1 MAFWRHPLRLVLA
14 LLVAGV
20 SAAVL
25 LNLRER
31 AEPVQAVAVKRTDPN
46 AIIQTRGSE
55 IVQADA
61 LGDNIRVV
69 AGSQMTYAGG
79 GLRMADGVEVIVAE
93 REGRDG
99 FVLRSASATVDA
111 DETELALSGG
121 VQLVAGGDLE
131 ASTASA
137 QYSEAD
143 GVVRMPEAAT
153 FVRGDM
159 EASAAS
165 AAYERIGDRLQLLS
179 RASVALSGA
188 GDTRTTMGA
197 ESATVAQRE
206 GFMSF
211 GGGVSIAAGSLTME
225 APEARAELVPDTSQ
239 IQALALTDGVQ
250 VAGSEQGAG
259 QLRTMAAADI
269 ELAYGDDGAAVE
281 RADLTGGARL
291 ALAGTDA
298 DTGTEIASASM
309 EIAFGVDG
317 SAISSLVARE
327 EVTLRLPARGS
338 APARRIAAGELDVQ
352 GLSGDG
358 PEEARFEG
366 GVEYREQRGAG
377 GAARVG
383 RAELLEATLAAGL
396 SSLEGA
402 TFRGGV
408 TFEDGNV
415 VGQGDEA
422 RYLLA
427 DEAVELV
434 PAAEDGR
441 TPEVVYAGG
450 TVRAGTLRVG
460 FIGPQIGAQ
469 GGVESVLRH
478 GAGEDGDTE
487 MPGLLAADPVLV
499 TANQLTYDGAEQ
511 LVMYSGEAH
520 LWQGDTAFRGGLL
533 VLDEATGNLLID
545 GAVET
550 AFAITRLNPETGEPE
565 TSLSTGT
572 AESMRYEKERHRVT
586 YTTGAR
592 LDGPQGDLQAE
603 QIQVQLEADDV
614 TLDRV
619 TASGSVTLLIPGR
632 IVSGDKLVYH
642 DGAGRYEM
650 EGAPVR
656 FVEAVGEEEEGCRE
670 TLGRTLTF
678 FATVDDISVD
688 GQYQRRTATA
698 SGACPAQLLK

>member
-1 MAFWRHPLRLVLA
+1 MAFWRHPLRLGLA

-31 AEPVQAVAVKRTDPN
+31 AEPVQAVVVERTDPD

-79 GLRMADGVEVIVAE
+79 GLRMADGVEVTVAE

-99 FVLRSASATVDA
+99 FVLRSAGATVDA
-111 DETELALSGG
+111 GETEVALSGG
-121 VQLVAGGDLE
+121 VQLIAGGDLE
-131 ASTASA
+131 ASTAAA

-159 EASAAS
+159 QASASS
-165 AAYERIGDRLQLLS
+165 AAYERIADRLQLLS
-179 RASVALSGA
+179 SASVALRGA
-188 GDTRTTMGA
+188 GDTRTTMSA

-239 IQALALTDGVQ
+239 LKALALSAGVQ
-250 VAGSEQGAG
+250 VAGSEPGAG
-259 QLRTMAAADI
+259 QLRTMAAEDI
-269 ELAYGDDGAAVE
+269 ELAYGEDGAAFE
-281 RADLTGGARL
+281 RAELTGGARL
-291 ALAGTDA
+291 ALAGAEADA
-298 DTGTEIASASM
+298 GTEIASSSM
-309 EIAFGVDG
+309 EIVFGADS
-317 SAISSLVARE
+317 SAISGLAARDD
-327 EVTLRLPARGS
+327 VTLELPAQGS
-338 APARRIAAGELDVQ
+338 SPARNIDADTLDVE

-366 GVEYREQRGAG
+366 AVEYREQGRPEP
-377 GAARVG
+377 RVA
-383 RAELLEATLAAGL
+383 RAELLEATLGGGL
-396 SSLEGA
+396 SSLEAA

-408 TFEDGNV
+408 TFEDGDV

-422 RYLLA
+422 RYLIA

-434 PAAEDGR
+434 PAEDDGR
-441 TPEVVYAGG
+441 TPEVVYTGG
-450 TVRAGTLRVG
+450 TVRAGTIRVG
-460 FIGPQIGAQ
+460 FVGPQIGAR
-469 GGVESVLRH
+469 GSVESVLRH
-478 GAGEDGDTE
+478 AAGEDGDAE
-487 MPGLLAADPVLV
+487 LPGLLAVEPVLV

-511 LVMYSGEAH
+511 LVMYAGAAH

-533 VLDEATGNLLID
+533 VLDEATGNLLLD

-550 AFAITRLNPETGEPE
+550 TFSITRVNRETDEPE

-572 AESMRYEKERHRVT
+572 AESMRYEKELHRVT
-586 YTTGAR
+586 YTAGAR
-592 LDGPQGDLQAE
+592 LDGPQGDLQADR
-603 QIQVQLEADDV
+603 IQVQLQADDV
-614 TLDRV
+614 TLDHV
-619 TASGSVTLLIPGR
+619 TATGNVTLLVPGR
-632 IVSGDKLVYH
+632 IVSGERLVYH
-642 DGAGRYEM
+642 DETGRYEM

-656 FVEAVGEEEEGCRE
+656 FVEAAGEEEGCRE

-678 FATVDDISVD
+678 FASVDDISVD

-698 SGACPAQLLK
+698 SGACPEQLLK

>member
-1 MAFWRHPLRLVLA
+1 MAFWRHPLRLGLA

-20 SAAVL
+20 VAAVL

-31 AEPVQAVAVKRTDPN
+31 AEPVRAVVVKRTDPD

-79 GLRMADGVEVIVAE
+79 GLRMADGVEVTVAE

-111 DETELALSGG
+111 GETEVALSGG
-121 VQLVAGGDLE
+121 VQLIAGGDLE
-131 ASTASA
+131 ASTAAA

-159 EASAAS
+159 QASAAS
-165 AAYERIGDRLQLLS
+165 AAYERIADRLQLLS

-239 IQALALTDGVQ
+239 LKALALSAGVQ
-250 VAGSEQGAG
+250 VAGNEPGAG
-259 QLRTMAAADI
+259 RLRTMTAEDI
-269 ELAYGDDGAAVE
+269 ELAYGEDGTALE
-281 RADLTGGARL
+281 RADLTGGALL
-291 ALAGTDA
+291 ALAGAEADA
-298 DTGTEIASASM
+298 GSEIASSSM
-309 EIAFGVDG
+309 EIVFGADS
-317 SAISSLVARE
+317 SAISSLAARDD
-327 EVTLRLPARGS
+327 VTLELPAQGS
-338 APARRIAAGELDVQ
+338 SPARSIDADALDVE

-366 GVEYREQRGAG
+366 AVEYREQGRPE
-377 GAARVG
+377 ARVA
-383 RAELLEATLAAGL
+383 RADLLEATLGGGL
-396 SSLEGA
+396 SSLEAA

-408 TFEDGNV
+408 TFEDGDV

-422 RYLLA
+422 RYLIA

-434 PAAEDGR
+434 PAEEDGR
-441 TPEVVYAGG
+441 TPEVVYTGG
-450 TVRAGTLRVG
+450 TVRAGTIRVG
-460 FIGPQIGAQ
+460 FVGPQIGAQ
-469 GGVESVLRH
+469 GSVESVLRH
-478 GAGEDGDTE
+478 TAGEDGDAE
-487 MPGLLAADPVLV
+487 LPGLLAVEPVLV

-511 LVMYSGEAH
+511 LVMYAGAAH

-533 VLDEATGNLLID
+533 VLDEATGNLLLD

-550 AFAITRLNPETGEPE
+550 TFSITRVNRETDEPE

-572 AESMRYEKERHRVT
+572 AESMRYEKELHRVT
-586 YTTGAR
+586 YTAGAR
-592 LDGPQGDLQAE
+592 LDGPQGDLQADR
-603 QIQVQLEADDV
+603 IQVQLQADDV
-614 TLDRV
+614 TLDHV
-619 TASGSVTLLIPGR
+619 TATGNVTLLVPGR
-632 IVSGDKLVYH
+632 IVSGERLVYH
-642 DGAGRYEM
+642 DETGRYEM

-656 FVEAVGEEEEGCRE
+656 FVEAAGEEEGCRE

-678 FATVDDISVD
+678 FSSVDDISVD

-698 SGACPAQLLK
+698 SGACPEQLLK

>member
-1 MAFWRHPLRLVLA
+1 MAFWRHPLRLGLA

-31 AEPVQAVAVKRTDPN
+31 AEPVQAVVVKRTDPD

-55 IVQADA
+55 IVQADV
-61 LGDNIRVV
+61 LGDNIRML

-79 GLRMADGVEVIVAE
+79 GLRMADGVEVTVAA
-93 REGRDG
+93 REDRDG

-111 DETELALSGG
+111 GETELAVSGG
-121 VQLVAGGDLE
+121 VQLIAGGDLE

-159 EASAAS
+159 QASAAS
-165 AAYERIGDRLQLLS
+165 AAYERIADRLQLSS
-179 RASVALSGA
+179 RAAVTLNGA
-188 GDTRTTMGA
+188 GDARTTIGA

-206 GFMSF
+206 GFMRF

-225 APEARAELVPDTSQ
+225 APRALAELVPDTSQ
-239 IQALALTDGVQ
+239 IRALALSDGVQ
-250 VAGSEQGAG
+250 VASSEPGAG
-259 QLRTMAAADI
+259 QLRSMAAADV
-269 ELAYGDDGAAVE
+269 ELAYGDDGAVVE
-281 RADLTGGARL
+281 QAGLTGGAEL
-291 ALAGTDA
+291 ALAGTDPDA
-298 DTGTEIASASM
+298 GTGIAAASM
-309 EIAFGVDG
+309 DVTFGADG
-317 SAISSLVARE
+317 SAISSLAARDG
-327 EVTLRLPARGS
+327 VTLELPALGA
-338 APARRIAAGELDVQ
+338 APGRRIAADALDVD

-366 GVEYREQRGAG
+366 GVEYREHDEAGA
-377 GAARVG
+377 AARVA
-383 RAELLEATLAAGL
+383 RAAFLDATLGGGL
-396 SSLEGA
+396 SSLEAA

-408 TFEDGNV
+408 TFEDGGV
-415 VGQGDEA
+415 VGRGDEA

-434 PAAEDGR
+434 PAAEDGG
-441 TPEVVYAGG
+441 TPEVVYTGG
-450 TVRAGTLRVG
+450 TVRAGAIRIG
-460 FIGPQIGAQ
+460 FAGPQIGAQ
-469 GGVESVLRH
+469 GTVESVLRNT
-478 GAGEDGDTE
+478 AGEDGGAE
-487 MPGLLAADPVLV
+487 YPGLLAVEPVLV
-499 TANQLTYDGAEQ
+499 TADRLTYDGAER
-511 LVMYSGEAH
+511 LVMYAGAAH

-550 AFAITRLNPETGEPE
+550 AFSITRIDRETEEPE

-572 AESMRYEKERHRVT
+572 AGSMRYEKALHRVT
-586 YTTGAR
+586 YATGAR

-603 QIQVQLEADDV
+603 RIQVQLQPDDV

-619 TASGSVTLLIPGR
+619 TATGEVTLLIPGR
-632 IVSGDKLVYH
+632 IVSGDRLVYH
-642 DGAGRYEM
+642 DEAGRYEM
-650 EGAPVR
+650 EGRPVR
-656 FVEAVGEEEEGCRE
+656 FVEAAGEEGGCRE

-678 FATVDDISVD
+678 FASADDVSVD

-698 SGACPAQLLK
+698 SGACPEQLVK

>member
-1 MAFWRHPLRLVLA
+1 MAFWRHPLRFGLA

-20 SAAVL
+20 GAAVL

-31 AEPVQAVAVKRTDPN
+31 AEPVQAVVVKRTDPD

-79 GLRMADGVEVIVAE
+79 GLRMADGVEVTVAE

-121 VQLVAGGDLE
+121 VQLIAGGDLE
-131 ASTASA
+131 ASTAAA

-159 EASAAS
+159 QASAAS
-165 AAYERIGDRLQLLS
+165 AAYERTADRLQLLDG
-179 RASVALSGA
+179 ASVVLGGA

-197 ESATVAQRE
+197 ETATVAQRE
-206 GFMSF
+206 GFMNF
-211 GGGVSIAAGSLTME
+211 DGGVSIAAGSLTME
-225 APEARAELVPDTSQ
+225 APQARAELVPDTSQ
-239 IQALALTDGVQ
+239 ITALALSDGVQ
-250 VAGSEQGAG
+250 VAGGEAGAG
-259 QLRTMAAADI
+259 QLRTMEAADI
-269 ELAYGDDGAAVE
+269 ELAYGDGGAALE

-291 ALAGTDA
+291 ALAGADA
-298 DTGTEIASASM
+298 DTGTEIAAASM
-309 EIAFGVDG
+309 EIMFGADG
-317 SAISSLVARE
+317 SAISSLAAHDD
-327 EVTLRLPARGS
+327 VTLELPAQGTS
-338 APARRIAAGELDVQ
+338 PARHIDADALDVE
-352 GLSGDG
+352 GLSGDS

-366 GVEYREQRGAG
+366 GVEYREQGRPGVE
-377 GAARVG
+377 ARVA
-383 RAELLEATLAAGL
+383 RAELLEATLGGGL
-396 SSLEGA
+396 SSLEAA

-408 TFEDGNV
+408 TFEDGDV

-422 RYLLA
+422 RYLIA

-441 TPEVVYAGG
+441 TPEVVYTGG
-450 TVRAGTLRVG
+450 TVRAGTIRVG
-460 FIGPQIGAQ
+460 FVGPQIGAQ
-469 GGVESVLRH
+469 GTVESVLRPT
-478 GAGEDGDTE
+478 AGEDGNAE
-487 MPGLLAADPVLV
+487 YPGLLAVEPVLV

-511 LVMYSGEAH
+511 LVMYAGGAH
-520 LWQGDTAFRGGLL
+520 LWQGDTAFRGGML
-533 VLDEATGNLLID
+533 VLDEATGNLLLD

-550 AFAITRLNPETGEPE
+550 TFAITRLDRETEEPE
-565 TSLSTGT
+565 TSLSTGA
-572 AESMRYEKERHRVT
+572 AESMRYEKDLHRVT
-586 YTTGAR
+586 YMTGAR

-603 QIQVQLEADDV
+603 RIQVQLQADDV

-619 TASGSVTLLIPGR
+619 TATGSVTLLVPGR

-642 DGAGRYEM
+642 DEAGRYEM
-650 EGAPVR
+650 EGRPVR
-656 FVEAVGEEEEGCRE
+656 FVEVAGDEEGCRE

-678 FATVDDISVD
+678 FASVDDISVD
-688 GQYQRRTATA
+688 GQYQSRTATA
-698 SGACPAQLLK
+698 SGACPEQLLK

>member
-1 MAFWRHPLRLVLA
+1 MAFWRHPLRLGLA

-20 SAAVL
+20 GAAVL

-31 AEPVQAVAVKRTDPN
+31 AEPVQAVVVKRTDPD

-79 GLRMADGVEVIVAE
+79 GLRMADGVEVTVAE

-99 FVLRSASATVDA
+99 FILRSASATVDA
-111 DETELALSGG
+111 GETELALNGG
-121 VQLVAGGDLE
+121 VQLIAGEDLE
-131 ASTASA
+131 ASTAAA
-137 QYSEAD
+137 QYTEAD

-159 EASAAS
+159 QASAAS
-165 AAYERIGDRLQLLS
+165 AAYERIADRLQLLS
-179 RASVALSGA
+179 GASVALGGD
-188 GDTRTTMGA
+188 GDTRTTMDA

-211 GGGVSIAAGSLTME
+211 GGGVSIAAGSLMME
-225 APEARAELVPDTSQ
+225 APQARAELVPDTSQ
-239 IQALALTDGVQ
+239 ITALALSEGVR
-250 VAGSEQGAG
+250 VAGSEPGAG
-259 QLRTMAAADI
+259 KLRTMAAADI
-269 ELAYGDDGAAVE
+269 ELAYGEDGSALE

-291 ALAGTDA
+291 ALAGAEA
-298 DTGTEIASASM
+298 DTGTEIASSSM
-309 EIAFGVDG
+309 EIVFGADG
-317 SAISSLVARE
+317 GAISSLAARDD
-327 EVTLRLPARGS
+327 VTLELPAQGS
-338 APARRIAAGELDVQ
+338 SPGRHIDADALEVE

-366 GVEYREQRGAG
+366 GVEYREQPDASGN
-377 GAARVG
+377 ARVG
-383 RAELLEATLAAGL
+383 RAEQLEATLAAGL
-396 SSLEGA
+396 SSLEAA

-408 TFEDGNV
+408 TFEDGDV

-422 RYLLA
+422 RYLIA

-434 PAAEDGR
+434 TAEEDGR
-441 TPEVVYAGG
+441 TPEVVYTGG
-450 TVRAGTLRVG
+450 TVRAGRIRVG
-460 FIGPQIGAQ
+460 FVGPQIGAQ
-469 GGVESVLRH
+469 GAVESVLRDTT
-478 GAGEDGDTE
+478 GEDGNAE
-487 MPGLLAADPVLV
+487 YPGLLAAEPVLA
-499 TANQLTYDGAEQ
+499 TANQLTYDGAER
-511 LVMYSGEAH
+511 LVVYAGAAL

-550 AFAITRLNPETGEPE
+550 AFAITRLNRETDEPE

-572 AESMRYEKERHRVT
+572 AESMRYEKELHRVT

-603 QIQVQLEADDV
+603 RIRVQLQADDV

-619 TASGSVTLLIPGR
+619 TATGSVTLLVPGR

-642 DGAGRYEM
+642 DEAGRYEM
-650 EGAPVR
+650 EGSPVR
-656 FVEAVGEEEEGCRE
+656 FVEAVGEEGGCRE
-670 TLGRTLTF
+670 TLGLTLTF
-678 FATVDDISVD
+678 FASADDISVD

-698 SGACPAQLLK
+698 SGDCPAQLLK

>member
-1 MAFWRHPLRLVLA
+1 MAFWRHPLRLGLA

-31 AEPVQAVAVKRTDPN
+31 AEPVQAVVVERTDPD

-79 GLRMADGVEVIVAE
+79 GLRMADGVEVTVAE

-111 DETELALSGG
+111 GETEVALSGG
-121 VQLVAGGDLE
+121 VQLIAGGDLE
-131 ASTASA
+131 ASTAAA

-159 EASAAS
+159 QASASS
-165 AAYERIGDRLQLLS
+165 AAYERIADRLQLLS
-179 RASVALSGA
+179 SASVALSGA

-225 APEARAELVPDTSQ
+225 APEARVELVPDTSQ
-239 IQALALTDGVQ
+239 LKALALSAGVQ
-250 VAGSEQGAG
+250 VAGSEPGAG
-259 QLRTMAAADI
+259 QLRTMAAEDI
-269 ELAYGDDGAAVE
+269 ELAYGEDGAAFE
-281 RADLTGGARL
+281 RAELTGGARL
-291 ALAGTDA
+291 ALAGAEADA
-298 DTGTEIASASM
+298 GTEIASSSM
-309 EIAFGVDG
+309 EIVFGADS
-317 SAISSLVARE
+317 SAISGLAARDD
-327 EVTLRLPARGS
+327 VTLELPAQGS
-338 APARRIAAGELDVQ
+338 SPARNIDADALDVE

-366 GVEYREQRGAG
+366 AVEYREQGRPEP
-377 GAARVG
+377 RVA
-383 RAELLEATLAAGL
+383 RAELLEATLGGGL
-396 SSLEGA
+396 SSLEAA

-408 TFEDGNV
+408 TFEDGDV

-422 RYLLA
+422 RYLIA

-434 PAAEDGR
+434 PAEEDGR
-441 TPEVVYAGG
+441 TPEVVYTGG
-450 TVRAGTLRVG
+450 TVRAGTIRVG
-460 FIGPQIGAQ
+460 FVGPQIGAQ
-469 GGVESVLRH
+469 GSVESVLRH
-478 GAGEDGDTE
+478 TAGEDGDAE
-487 MPGLLAADPVLV
+487 LPGLLAVEPVLV

-511 LVMYSGEAH
+511 LVMNAGAAH
-520 LWQGDTAFRGGLL
+520 LWQGETAFRGGLL
-533 VLDEATGNLLID
+533 VLDEATGNLLLD

-550 AFAITRLNPETGEPE
+550 TFSITRVNRETDEPE

-572 AESMRYEKERHRVT
+572 AESMRYEKELHRVT
-586 YTTGAR
+586 YTAGAR
-592 LDGPQGDLQAE
+592 LDGPQGDLQADR
-603 QIQVQLEADDV
+603 IQVQLQADDV
-614 TLDRV
+614 TLDHV
-619 TASGSVTLLIPGR
+619 TATGNVTLLVPGR
-632 IVSGDKLVYH
+632 IVSGERLVYH
-642 DGAGRYEM
+642 DETGRYEM

-656 FVEAVGEEEEGCRE
+656 FVEAAGEEEGCRE

-678 FATVDDISVD
+678 FASVDDISVD

-698 SGACPAQLLK
+698 SGACPEQLLK

>member
-1 MAFWRHPLRLVLA
+1 MAFWRHPLRLGLA

-20 SAAVL
+20 GAAVL

-31 AEPVQAVAVKRTDPN
+31 AEPVQAVVVERTDPD

-79 GLRMADGVEVIVAE
+79 GLRMADGVEVTVAE

-111 DETELALSGG
+111 GETELALSGG
-121 VQLVAGGDLE
+121 VQLIAGGDLE
-131 ASTASA
+131 ASTEAA

-159 EASAAS
+159 HASAAS
-165 AAYERIGDRLQLLS
+165 AAYERIADRLQLLS
-179 RASVALSGA
+179 RASVSLGAA

-197 ESATVAQRE
+197 ESATVAQRD

-225 APEARAELVPDTSQ
+225 APQARAELVPDTSQ
-239 IQALALTDGVQ
+239 ITALALSDGVQ
-250 VAGSEQGAG
+250 VAGSEPGAG
-259 QLRTMAAADI
+259 QLRTMAAADV
-269 ELAYGDDGAAVE
+269 ELAYGDDGEALE
-281 RADLTGGARL
+281 RADLNGGARL
-291 ALAGTDA
+291 ALAGSNA
-298 DTGTEIASASM
+298 DTGTEIAAASM
-309 EIAFGVDG
+309 EIMFGADG
-317 SAISSLVARE
+317 SAISSLVANDD
-327 EVTLRLPARGS
+327 VTLELPAQGS
-338 APARRIAAGELDVQ
+338 SPARHIDADALDVE

-366 GVEYREQRGAG
+366 GVEYREQGRPGME
-377 GAARVG
+377 ARVA
-383 RAELLEATLAAGL
+383 RAELLEATLGGGL
-396 SSLEGA
+396 SSLEAA

-408 TFEDGNV
+408 TFEDGDV

-422 RYLLA
+422 RYLIA

-441 TPEVVYAGG
+441 TPEVVYTGG
-450 TVRAGTLRVG
+450 TVRGGKIRVG
-460 FIGPQIGAQ
+460 FVGPQIGAQ
-469 GGVESVLRH
+469 GTVESVLRH
-478 GAGEDGDTE
+478 TAGEDGDAE
-487 MPGLLAADPVLV
+487 YPGLLAVEPVLV
-499 TANQLTYDGAEQ
+499 AANQLTYDGAEQ
-511 LVMYSGEAH
+511 LVVYSGTAH

-533 VLDEATGNLLID
+533 VLDQATGNLLID
-545 GAVET
+545 GAVVT
-550 AFAITRLNPETGEPE
+550 TFSITRLNRETDEPE

-572 AESMRYEKERHRVT
+572 AESMRYEKELHRVT
-586 YTTGAR
+586 YSTGAR

-603 QIQVQLEADDV
+603 QIQVQLQADDV

-619 TASGSVTLLIPGR
+619 TATGNVTLLVPGR
-632 IVSGDKLVYH
+632 VVSGDRLVYH
-642 DGAGRYEM
+642 DETGRYEM
-650 EGAPVR
+650 EGRPVR
-656 FVEAVGEEEEGCRE
+656 FVEAAGDEEGCRE

-678 FATVDDISVD
+678 FASVDDISVD

-698 SGACPAQLLK
+698 SGACPEQLLK

>member
-1 MAFWRHPLRLVLA
+1 MAFWRHPLRLGLA

-20 SAAVL
+20 AAAVL

-31 AEPVQAVAVKRTDPN
+31 AEPVQAVVVERTDPD

-79 GLRMADGVEVIVAE
+79 GLRMADGVEVTVAE

-99 FVLRSASATVDA
+99 FVLRSAGATVDA
-111 DETELALSGG
+111 GETEVALSGG
-121 VQLVAGGDLE
+121 VQLIAGGDLE
-131 ASTASA
+131 ASTAAA

-159 EASAAS
+159 QASAAS
-165 AAYERIGDRLQLLS
+165 AAYERIADRLQLLS
-179 RASVALSGA
+179 GASVALRGA

-239 IQALALTDGVQ
+239 LKALALSDGVQ
-250 VAGSEQGAG
+250 VAGSEPGAG
-259 QLRTMAAADI
+259 QLRTMAAEDI
-269 ELAYGDDGAAVE
+269 ELAYGEDGAAVE

-291 ALAGTDA
+291 ALAGAEA
-298 DTGTEIASASM
+298 DTGTEIASSSM
-309 EIAFGVDG
+309 NIVFDVDG
-317 SAISSLVARE
+317 SAISSLAARDD
-327 EVTLRLPARGS
+327 VTLELPAQDSSPGRNID
-338 APARRIAAGELDVQ
+338 ADALDVE

-366 GVEYREQRGAG
+366 AVEYREQGRPE
-377 GAARVG
+377 ARVA
-383 RAELLEATLAAGL
+383 RAELLEATLGGGL
-396 SSLEGA
+396 SSLEAA

-408 TFEDGNV
+408 TFEDGDV

-422 RYLLA
+422 RYLIA

-434 PAAEDGR
+434 PAEEDGR
-441 TPEVVYAGG
+441 TPEVVYTGG
-450 TVRAGTLRVG
+450 TVRAGTIRVG
-460 FIGPQIGAQ
+460 FVGPQIGAQ
-469 GGVESVLRH
+469 GSVESVLRH
-478 GAGEDGDTE
+478 AAGEDGDAE
-487 MPGLLAADPVLV
+487 LPGLLAVEPVLV

-511 LVMYSGEAH
+511 LVMYAGAAH

-533 VLDEATGNLLID
+533 VLDEATGNLLLD

-550 AFAITRLNPETGEPE
+550 TFSITRVNRETDEPE

-572 AESMRYEKERHRVT
+572 AEAMRYEKELHRVT
-586 YTTGAR
+586 YTAGAR
-592 LDGPQGDLQAE
+592 LDGPQGDLQADR
-603 QIQVQLEADDV
+603 IQVQLQADDV
-614 TLDRV
+614 TLDHV
-619 TASGSVTLLIPGR
+619 TATGNVTLLVPGR
-632 IVSGDKLVYH
+632 IVSGERLVYH
-642 DGAGRYEM
+642 DETGRYEM

-656 FVEAVGEEEEGCRE
+656 FVEAAGEEEGCRE

-678 FATVDDISVD
+678 FASVDDISVD

-698 SGACPAQLLK
+698 SGACPEQLLK

>member
-1 MAFWRHPLRLVLA
+1 MAFWRHPLRLGLA

-20 SAAVL
+20 CAAVL

-31 AEPVQAVAVKRTDPN
+31 AEPIQAVVVKRTDPD

-79 GLRMADGVEVIVAE
+79 GLRMADGVEVTVAE

-111 DETELALSGG
+111 EETELALSGG
-121 VQLVAGGDLE
+121 VQLIAGGDLE
-131 ASTASA
+131 ASTEAA
-137 QYSEAD
+137 QYSETD

-159 EASAAS
+159 HASAAS
-165 AAYERIGDRLQLLS
+165 AAYERIADRLQLLS
-179 RASVALSGA
+179 GASVALDGA
-188 GDTRTTMGA
+188 GDARTTMGA
-197 ESATVAQRE
+197 ETATVAQRE

-211 GGGVSIAAGSLTME
+211 DGGVSIAAGSLTME
-225 APEARAELVPDTSQ
+225 APQARAELVPDTSQ
-239 IQALALTDGVQ
+239 ITALALSDGVQ
-250 VAGSEQGAG
+250 VAGSEPGAG

-269 ELAYGDDGAAVE
+269 ELAYGDDGEALE
-281 RADLTGGARL
+281 RAGLHGGARL
-291 ALAGTDA
+291 ALAGANADA
-298 DTGTEIASASM
+298 GTEIAAASM
-309 EIAFGVDG
+309 EIMFGADG
-317 SAISSLVARE
+317 SAINSLVAHE
-327 EVTLRLPARGS
+327 DVALELPAQGS
-338 APARRIAAGELDVQ
+338 SPGRHIDADALDVE

-366 GVEYREQRGAG
+366 GVEYREQGRAG
-377 GAARVG
+377 MEARVA
-383 RAELLEATLAAGL
+383 RAALLEATLGGGL
-396 SSLEGA
+396 SSLEAA

-408 TFEDGNV
+408 TFEDGDV

-422 RYLLA
+422 RYLIA

-441 TPEVVYAGG
+441 TPEVVYTGG
-450 TVRAGTLRVG
+450 TVRAGKIRVG
-460 FIGPQIGAQ
+460 FVGPQIGAQ
-469 GGVESVLRH
+469 GTVESVLRH
-478 GAGEDGDTE
+478 TAGEDGDAE
-487 MPGLLAADPVLV
+487 YPGLLAVEPVLV
-499 TANQLTYDGAEQ
+499 AANQLTYDGAEQ
-511 LVMYSGEAH
+511 LVVYSGTAH
-520 LWQGDTAFRGGLL
+520 LWQGDTAFRGDLL
-533 VLDEATGNLLID
+533 VLDQATGNLLID
-545 GAVET
+545 GAVQT
-550 AFAITRLNPETGEPE
+550 TFSITRLNRETDEPE

-572 AESMRYEKERHRVT
+572 AESMRYEKDLHRVT
-586 YTTGAR
+586 YSTGAR

-603 QIQVQLEADDV
+603 QIQVQLQADDV

-619 TASGSVTLLIPGR
+619 TATGNVTLLVPGR
-632 IVSGDKLVYH
+632 VVSGDRLVYH
-642 DGAGRYEM
+642 DETGRYEM
-650 EGAPVR
+650 EGRPVR
-656 FVEAVGEEEEGCRE
+656 FVEAAGDEEGCRE

-678 FATVDDISVD
+678 FASVDDISVD

-698 SGACPAQLLK
+698 SGACPEQLPR